1 ADLSNVQLNRA
12 VIDGAALDGANLTD
26 ANVFGV
32 DLSRAVY
39 GFLDT
44 STTITVDDS
53 AETQALVTEMI
64 IAHERWVTSSGT
76 DGQRADFSNA
86 DLSGNDFSGHNLRGA
101 LFVEARLRSAKFNR
115 TTLDLAD
122 FSKADLTGASF
133 GGANLRGT
141 NFTNANLRRTDFR
154 KADLSVETAVL
165 ADGSTREWLPR
176 FVECQV
182 DEADFTEAKASRL
195 IAKGVS
201 VHNAIGDKTFLQLLM
216 PTAA

>member
-1 ADLSNVQLNRA
+1 VQMNRA
-12 VIDGAALDGANLTD
+12 VIDGAALDGVIMTD

-32 DLSRAVY
+32 DLSKAHY

-44 STTITVDDS
+44 SATVAVDDS
-53 AETQALVTEMI
+53 AETQALVSEMI

-101 LFVEARLRSAKFNR
+101 VFVETRLRSAKFNR

-122 FSKADLTGASF
+122 FSKSDLTGASF

-141 NFTNANLRRTDFR
+141 NFTGANLRRADFR
-154 KADLSVETAVL
+154 KADLSIETAVL

-176 FVECQV
+176 FVQCTL
-182 DEADFTEAKASRL
+182 DEANFSEAKASRL
-195 IAKGVS
+195 FAKDVS
-201 VHNAIGDKTFLQLLM
+201 ASNTIGDKEFLQLFS
-216 PTAA
+216 AQA